1 MRSICDTFVA
11 MSDVSARDL
20 RNHTAEVLRRVEAG
34 ERLRVNVN
42 RRPVA
47 ELVPLA
53 RPVWSTGPAM
63 DRVVREASADAGL
76 LRDLAEVRQQTVE
89 ER

>member
-1 MRSICDTFVA
+1 
-11 MSDVSARDL
+11 MSEVSARDL
-20 RNHTAEVLRRVEAG
+20 RNRTAEVLRRVEAG
-34 ERLRVNVN
+34 ERLRVSVN

-63 DRVVREASADAGL
+63 ERVLREALADAAL
-76 LRDLAEVRQQTVE
+76 LLDLAPIREQVME
-89 ER
+89 SK